1 MSVTL
6 TPEELAARKRRNVWI
21 AMGLVAFMVLVFAT
35 TFLRMQRNFDTQRAI
50 DAAAASD
57 VQPAG
62 RVIVPA
68 REVPAGANP

>member
-50 DAAAASD
+50 DAAAAAE

-62 RVIVPA
+62 QVIVPA